1 MGNIMTTTEQNN
13 NPNIEHIRKIYF
25 WKMAFFSLVILAAGI
40 VIGSASMSILTT
52 RKLAAPPAPRQEY
65 NDLVIRLRRNLEL
78 SQGQTDKIRP
88 MIDRHMQKLQEL
100 RENARIDIINTLEQM
115 DKQVS
120 SVLNE
125 RQKRIWQRELL
136 TLQRDLNPELPRGGG
151 GGARRRGLGQG
162 GPGRGQ
168 QQRFGQGPR
177 LANPVPSP
185 TGQNSLRYD
194 INQNENLTREPEPNQ
209 ALQN

>member
-1 MGNIMTTTEQNN
+1 MGNIMNTIEQNN

-25 WKMAFFSLVILAAGI
+25 WRTAFFSVVILVAGI

-52 RKLAAPPAPRQEY
+52 RKLTTPPSPRQEF

-78 SQGQTDKIRP
+78 TQGQTDKIRP
-88 MIDRHMQKLQEL
+88 MIDKHMQKLQEL

-125 RQKRIWQRELL
+125 RQKRIWRSELL
-136 TLQRDLNPELPRGGG
+136 NLQRDLNPEMPRGGG
-151 GGARRRGLGQG
+151 GRRRGLEPG
-162 GPGRGQ
+162 GPRAGRGQ
-168 QQRFGQGPR
+168 RRFGQG
-177 LANPVPSP
+177 LVNPVPP
-185 TGQNSLRYD
+185 LIGPNSLRYD
-194 INQNENLTREPEPNQ
+194 TNQNQNSVKEPEPN
-209 ALQN
+209 

>member
-1 MGNIMTTTEQNN
+1 MGIIMNTTEQNN

-25 WKMAFFSLVILAAGI
+25 WRTAFFGVVILVAGI

-52 RKLAAPPAPRQEY
+52 RKLAVQPPRQEY

-88 MIDRHMQKLQEL
+88 MIDKHMQKLQEL

-115 DKQVS
+115 DRQVS

-136 TLQRDLNPELPRGGG
+136 SLQRELNPELPRGGG
-151 GGARRRGLGQG
+151 GRRRGLEVG
-162 GPGRGQ
+162 GPRAGRGQ
-168 QQRFGQGPR
+168 RRFGQG
-177 LANPVPSP
+177 LVNPVPP
-185 TGQNSLRYD
+185 LTGPNSLRYD
-194 INQNENLTREPEPNQ
+194 INQNENLTREPEPNKV
-209 ALQN
+209 LQN

>member
-1 MGNIMTTTEQNN
+1 MGNIMNTTEQNN

-25 WKMAFFSLVILAAGI
+25 WRTAFFSVVILVAGI

-52 RKLAAPPAPRQEY
+52 RKLTTPPSPRQEF

-78 SQGQTDKIRP
+78 TQGQTDKIRP
-88 MIDRHMQKLQEL
+88 MIDKHMQKLQEL

-125 RQKRIWQRELL
+125 RQKRIWRNELL
-136 TLQRDLNPELPRGGG
+136 NLQRDLNPEMPRGGG
-151 GGARRRGLGQG
+151 GRRRGLDPG
-162 GPGRGQ
+162 GLRAGRGQ
-168 QQRFGQGPR
+168 RRFGQG
-177 LANPVPSP
+177 LVNPVPPLIGPNSLYD
-185 TGQNSLRYD
+185 TNQNQNS
-194 INQNENLTREPEPNQ
+194 TKEPEPN
-209 ALQN
+209 

>member
-1 MGNIMTTTEQNN
+1 MGIIMNTTEQNN

-25 WKMAFFSLVILAAGI
+25 WRTAFFGVVILIAGI

-52 RKLAAPPAPRQEY
+52 RKLAAPPSPRQEY
-65 NDLVIRLRRNLEL
+65 NNLVIRLRRNLEL

-88 MIDRHMQKLQEL
+88 MIDKYMQKLQEL

-120 SVLNE
+120 SVLTE

-136 TLQRDLNPELPRGGG
+136 NLQQDLNPEMPRGGG
-151 GGARRRGLGQG
+151 GGRRRGLEPA
-162 GPGRGQ
+162 GPRAGRGQ
-168 QQRFGQGPR
+168 RRFGQG
-177 LANPVPSP
+177 LANPAPSLIGP
-185 TGQNSLRYD
+185 NSLRYD
-194 INQNENLTREPEPNQ
+194 INQNENSIIEPEPNKV
-209 ALQN
+209 LQN

>member
-1 MGNIMTTTEQNN
+1 MGIIMNTTEQNN

-25 WKMAFFSLVILAAGI
+25 WRTAFFGVVILVAGI

-52 RKLAAPPAPRQEY
+52 RKLAAQPSPRLEY
-65 NDLVIRLRRNLEL
+65 NNLVIRLRRNLEL

-88 MIDRHMQKLQEL
+88 MVDKYMQKLQEL

-136 TLQRDLNPELPRGGG
+136 SLQRELNPELHG
-151 GGARRRGLGQG
+151 
-162 GPGRGQ
+162 
-168 QQRFGQGPR
+168 
-177 LANPVPSP
+177 
-185 TGQNSLRYD
+185 Y
-194 INQNENLTREPEPNQ
+194 
-209 ALQN
+209 

>member
-1 MGNIMTTTEQNN
+1 MGIIMNTTEQKN
-13 NPNIEHIRKIYF
+13 NPNIEHIKKIYF
-25 WKMAFFSLVILAAGI
+25 WRTAFFSVVILVAGI

-52 RKLAAPPAPRQEY
+52 RKLSAPPSPRQEF

-78 SQGQTDKIRP
+78 SQGQTNKIRP
-88 MIDRHMQKLQEL
+88 MIDKHMQKLQEL

-125 RQKRIWQRELL
+125 RQKQIWQRELL
-136 TLQRDLNPELPRGGG
+136 SLQRELNPEMPRGGG
-151 GGARRRGLGQG
+151 GRRRGLEPR
-162 GPGRGQ
+162 GPRSGRGQ
-168 QQRFGQGPR
+168 RRFGQG
-177 LANPVPSP
+177 LVNPAPP
-185 TGQNSLRYD
+185 LTGPNSLRYD
-194 INQNENLTREPEPNQ
+194 TNQNENSIKEPEPNQ